1 MLSEICLL
9 TQQALSAA
17 KDNDWQQTQTI
28 INQRDKQLH
37 GVVSQKLSELTEDMA
52 QKARFQLES
61 IAEINEEITVL
72 STSQRDKLLDKKSK
86 LEKNKKAINSYLD
99 HSSK

>member
-9 TQQALSAA
+9 SQQALSAA
-17 KDNDWQQTQTI
+17 KDNDWQQTQSI

-37 GVVSQKLSELTEDMA
+37 EVVSQRLSELTEDMA
-52 QKARFQLES
+52 EEARSQLES
-61 IAEINEEITVL
+61 IAKLNEEITAL
-72 STSQRDKLLDKKSK
+72 STSQRDKLLNKKSE
-86 LEKNKKAINSYLD
+86 LNRSQKAINSYLN